1 MSDFKFIESDEDLK
15 EIEPLDWDVVV
26 EGIQYRVYRVP
37 GYVHTIGGRWGDNDL
52 YACIRNTQPHA
63 ETLIPFRADDPVC
76 WGIIIGPYLE
86 AEYDDDD
93 EYKYIVYPSS
103 VDYRNSVKITR
114 NGQMFNANVKG
125 GVAEAL
131 SMIKKYREHPL
142 ELDMIDFNKK
152 AVGRKVY
159 WRSEPGIIAEYLDH
173 EASVVIVPDGID
185 EFTVPAEFMHDS
197 SVPCYEDSM
206 IVTSILDEH
215 IWWFREE

>member
-1 MSDFKFIESDEDLK
+1 MSYFKLIQSDEDLK

-26 EGIQYRVYRVP
+26 EGVQYRVYRVP

-52 YACIRNTQPHA
+52 WTCRRDVAPHV

-76 WGIIIGPYLE
+76 WGIIISPYLE
-86 AEYDDDD
+86 AEYDDGDA
-93 EYKYIVYPSS
+93 EYTAHPSG
-103 VDYRNSVKITR
+103 VEYCNSVKIIR

-131 SMIKKYREHPL
+131 SMIAKYREHPL

-159 WRSEPGIIAEYLDH
+159 WRSEPGIIAEYIDH

-185 EFTVPAEFMHDS
+185 EFAVPTEFMHDS
-197 SVPCYEDSM
+197 SVPCHEDHM

-215 IWWFREE
+215 IWWFRED